1 LFSFS
6 LADFVLFFFFFIM
19 FLLLNTTDAPDAET
33 REGLLGGCASFNLV
47 SIQRKRIRAFNAR
60 HDRGVHATVREER
73 TEVEPR
79 YESVR
84 SSTAFGETQ
93 DEREQMGRER
103 RQREE
108 SVGTHG
114 VEDAKLRVDAKIRR
128 ERVEETLRG
137 VGRGGEGVRRFSS
150 KGGRSVR
157 NGEFEEEVVPR
168 GSAGTFERIER
179 RVDFDDEEVRFDR
192 GEVEA
197 NGERRR
203 DWNAMIHQFSTHI
216 SRNTILTTNLLPAF

>member
-1 LFSFS
+1 MPKREDY
-6 LADFVLFFFFFIM
+6 LAD
-19 FLLLNTTDAPDAET
+19 N
-33 REGLLGGCASFNLV
+33 ASFNLV
-47 SIQRKRIRAFNAR
+47 SIQEKDAPFSIAR
-60 HDRGVHATVREER
+60 HDRGVHTTVREER

-114 VEDAKLRVDAKIRR
+114 TLDAKLRVDAKIRR

-137 VGRGGEGVRRFSS
+137 VGRGGEGVRRISS

-168 GSAGTFERIER
+168 GSAGTF
-179 RVDFDDEEVRFDR
+179 
-192 GEVEA
+192 
-197 NGERRR
+197 GER
-203 DWNAMIHQFSTHI
+203 
-216 SRNTILTTNLLPAF
+216 

>member
-1 LFSFS
+1 
-6 LADFVLFFFFFIM
+6 M

-47 SIQRKRIRAFNAR
+47 SIQRKRLAHLTPAMI
-60 HDRGVHATVREER
+60 EEYTR
-73 TEVEPR
+73 RFEKNEPKLNPDTSR
-79 YESVR
+79 YEVPPPSVKHKTNA
-84 SSTAFGETQ
+84 SKWEESVANA
-93 DEREQMGRER
+93 
-103 RQREE
+103 EE

-137 VGRGGEGVRRFSS
+137 VGKGGEGVRRFSS